1 MLIWMTA
8 MLCEARPVIEHFGL
22 KKSHDHHAFEVYQS
36 EDTICVVSGIGSL
49 PMAAATAWIAA
60 LNRREKTLGWINLGL
75 AGGMEELGRLYR
87 IVKIRDS
94 ISGKHYYPMTPFKTK
109 LDYQTCE
116 TVSQPSCDYKIDRV
130 FDMEASAY
138 FATAS
143 RFSTAEFI
151 HSLKVVSDNPVEKTG
166 KNEPRS
172 SELITRNLPRII
184 AFAEQLRG
192 LLSQSDQIGINR
204 SRLERWLAAAR
215 YTQSQQSMLQTHLA
229 YLLNRGYD
237 EAELLNRFK
246 DENDGRRILK
256 ELKTLC
262 IQDSRNL

>member
-22 KKSHDHHAFEVYQS
+22 KKSHDHHAFDVYQS
-36 EDTICVVSGIGSL
+36 EDTICVISGIGSL
-49 PMAAATAWIAA
+49 PMAAAAAWIAA
-60 LNRREKTLGWINLGL
+60 LNQREKPLGWINLGL

-116 TVSQPSCDYKIDRV
+116 TVNQPLSDYKIDRV
-130 FDMEASAY
+130 FDMEASAF

-151 HSLKVVSDNPVEKTG
+151 HCLKIVSDNPVEKIG

-172 SELITRNLPRII
+172 IELIARNLPRII
-184 AFAEQLRG
+184 EFSEQLRSVI
-192 LLSQSDQIGINR
+192 LQSSQIGINR
-204 SRLERWLAAAR
+204 SILEGWLTAAR
-215 YTQSQQSMLQTHLA
+215 YTQSQQTMLQTHLS
-229 YLLNRGYD
+229 YLLNRGYG
-237 EAELLNRFK
+237 ESELLKRFDSEK
-246 DENDGRRILK
+246 DGRRILK
-256 ELKTLC
+256 ELKALC